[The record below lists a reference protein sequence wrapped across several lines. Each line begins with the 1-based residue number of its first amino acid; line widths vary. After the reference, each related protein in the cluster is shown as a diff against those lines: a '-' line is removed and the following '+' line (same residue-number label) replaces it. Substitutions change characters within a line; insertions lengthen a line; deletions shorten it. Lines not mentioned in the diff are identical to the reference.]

1 MLNNLKQFKTM
12 SKNKQKKDYASY
24 NPAIIQKLKEKYGV
38 TTQFIGAS
46 LRGDRT
52 SDTSTQICKDYKL
65 MEKEIN
71 NAIKKL

>member
-1 MLNNLKQFKTM
+1 MN
-12 SKNKQKKDYASY
+12 KNKQKKDYASY
-24 NPAIIQKLKEKYGV
+24 NPAIIQKLKEKYGM

-52 SDTSTQICKDYKL
+52 SDSSLQICKDYKI

-71 NAIKKL
+71 NAIKDL

>member
-1 MLNNLKQFKTM
+1 M

-24 NPAIIQKLKEKYGV
+24 NPAIIKKLKEKYGL
-38 TTQFIGAS
+38 TTQFIGQS

-52 SDTSTQICKDYKL
+52 SETSTKICEDYKL

-71 NAIKKL
+71 KTIENL